1 MPLVMTLEG
10 PRIATVPK
18 IGQRFQH
25 APRFVPGR
33 PMQGLAGIFDAFLT
47 INPAAPTIPML
58 STLGIIASLAIGVF
72 AGVRFAG
79 RR

>member
-25 APRFVPGR
+25 GPRLIPGR
-33 PMQGLAGIFDAFLT
+33 PMQGLAGIFDAFQA
-47 INPAAPTIPML
+47 INPAQPLVPML
-58 STLGIIASLAIGVF
+58 STLGVIASLAVGVF
-72 AGVRFAG
+72 AGVKLAG
-79 RR
+79 SR